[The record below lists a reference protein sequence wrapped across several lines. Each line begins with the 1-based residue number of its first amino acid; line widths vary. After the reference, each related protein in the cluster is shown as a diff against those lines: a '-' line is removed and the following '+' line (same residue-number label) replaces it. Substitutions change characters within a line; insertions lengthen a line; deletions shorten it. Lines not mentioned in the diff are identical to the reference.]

1 MMTPYLL
8 MAALYFSLAALM
20 ALDAALVNLTLLPWF
35 NGMRWLRIHFI
46 TLGILTQLL
55 YGMLPLVVALR
66 ARLPKPAIRWD
77 IWATLNGGIMLLLI
91 GIPLVSGVPIFA
103 GGTLIFIATI
113 LLIIQLAQ
121 LKQTAVSATDGAA
134 VHDGRKFYI
143 AGLGYFLLGIILGTG
158 MWIGWMEP
166 LRVAVPV
173 ETHIHAN
180 NWGLMSLVF
189 AGLLIDMYPQW
200 FKRPFPAPQSSNTI
214 FWLMTLGAFGLIFGP
229 WFAAQ
234 TLLVVGLVLHLT
246 ATLWLLYA
254 VIKPIWGDKKAWTI
268 GVTHLTASYIWI
280 LAPVLV
286 APFVLLGVPG
296 LPGRTIETTAP
307 QALIYG
313 WLLQFAFAA
322 LPYALMRLFQPDKTS
337 GLGGSW
343 FSFWT
348 VNIGSVFLWASIFI
362 ASASGVLAGIAYM
375 LWMIAMLPILAQ
387 SWRIVRGGLARF
399 EDKNLAVSAGD

>member
-1 MMTPYLL
+1 MTPYLL
-8 MAALYFSLAALM
+8 MAVLYFSLAGLM
-20 ALDAALVNLTLLPWF
+20 ALDASLVNWQILPWF

-55 YGMLPLVVALR
+55 YGMLPLIVALR
-66 ARLPKPAIRWD
+66 CRLPKPRIRWD

-91 GIPLVSGVPIFA
+91 GIPLVNSVPIFA

-121 LKQTAVSATDGAA
+121 MKQTSNLPEGESAA
-134 VHDGRKFYI
+134 HNGRKFYI

-200 FKRPFPAPQSSNTI
+200 FKRPFPTPKAINPI

-229 WFAAQ
+229 WFAQ
-234 TLLVVGLVLHLT
+234 TPLLVGGLVLHLT

-254 VIKPIWGDKKAWTI
+254 VIKPVWGQWSDWSVGIAHLI
-268 GVTHLTASYIWI
+268 GSYFWI

-296 LPGRTIETTAP
+296 LPGRTIESTAP

-313 WLLQFAFAA
+313 WLLQFTFAA
-322 LPYALMRLFQPDKTS
+322 LPYALMRLFQPGKTAE
-337 GLGGSW
+337 LGGSW
-343 FSFWT
+343 LSFWT
-348 VNIGSVFLWASIFI
+348 INIGGIFLWASIFI
-362 ASASGVLAGIAYM
+362 TPLSGALAGIAYM

-387 SWRIVRGGLARF
+387 SWRIVRGGLSHF
-399 EDKNLAVSAGD
+399 EDESLAVANGD

>member
-1 MMTPYLL
+1 MTPYLL
-8 MAALYFSLAALM
+8 MAVLYFSLAGLM
-20 ALDAALVNLTLLPWF
+20 ALDASLVNWQILPWF

-55 YGMLPLVVALR
+55 YGILPLIVAMR
-66 ARLPKPAIRWD
+66 YRLPKPRIRWD

-91 GIPLVSGVPIFA
+91 GIPLVNSVPIFA

-113 LLIIQLAQ
+113 LLIVQLAQ
-121 LKQTAVSATDGAA
+121 MKQTSDLPEGEAA
-134 VHDGRKFYI
+134 AHNGRKFYI

-200 FKRPFPAPQSSNTI
+200 FKRPFPWPKAINPI

-229 WFAAQ
+229 WFANQ
-234 TLLVVGLVLHLT
+234 TLLVGGLVLHLT

-254 VIKPIWGDKKAWTI
+254 VIKPIWGKWSEWTVGIAHLI
-268 GVTHLTASYIWI
+268 GSYFWI

-296 LPGRTIETTAP
+296 LPGRTIESTAP

-322 LPYALMRLFQPDKTS
+322 LPYALMRLFQPEKTPQ
-337 GLGGSW
+337 LGGSW
-343 FSFWT
+343 FSFWMI
-348 VNIGSVFLWASIFI
+348 NIGSIFLWASIFI
-362 ASASGVLAGIAYM
+362 APLSGVLAGIAYM
-375 LWMIAMLPILAQ
+375 LWMLAMLPILAQ
-387 SWRIVRGGLARF
+387 SWRIVRGGLSHF
-399 EDKNLAVSAGD
+399 EDENLAVSAGD